1 MGGGWRRSVAARQ
14 NLAGPQNDEMGKGGR
29 RELARNINKLGDFGW
44 LGGLVIQCC
53 WRLSLAKDLT
63 KRFWK
68 DVEID

>member
-29 RELARNINKLGDFGW
+29 RELARNINKDFIW
-44 LGGLVIQCC
+44 LGGLVIQCV
-53 WRLSLAKDLT
+53 WRPSLTKDLT
-63 KRFWK
+63 RRFWK